1 MLLDEKGKQMKTILA
16 DDVDLTKL
24 KYPVYVSVK
33 MDGVR
38 CIAHDNKAKG
48 RSLIEFPNTALQELF
63 NHSELSGLDG
73 ELIDGP
79 INADDACRR
88 TTSVASSF
96 DKTIEH
102 ITYNVFD
109 IFNHPDKSLPFKDR
123 ILIIKQKYNTIKEK
137 FPFIKL
143 VEHILI
149 NNEEELLKFEDKA
162 LADGYEGIIIRSL
175 DGIYKYG
182 RSTVREQFFLRLKRF
197 SDSEMKIT
205 GFKQELKN
213 NNKLEKDLNGYAK
226 RSSSKENLVAKERVG
241 VITGIDIHT
250 GKDVNIGTGFDD
262 KLAEDMFKNPDKYL
276 NKIVKYQ
283 FFGKGMKD
291 KTRFNSFISFRD
303 PIDMS

>member
-1 MLLDEKGKQMKTILA
+1 MKTILA
-16 DDVDLTKL
+16 EDVDLSTL

-38 CIAHDNKAKG
+38 CIAIDKKAKG
-48 RSLIEFPNTALQELF
+48 RSLLDFPNLALQQLF
-63 NHSELSGLDG
+63 HHPYLAGLDG

-88 TTSVASSF
+88 TTSVVSSF
-96 DKTIEH
+96 DKPVNKISFN
-102 ITYNVFD
+102 IFD
-109 IFNHPDKSLPFKDR
+109 VFNHPDKTLPFKDR
-123 ILIIKQKYNTIKEK
+123 IKILKERFENIKEL
-137 FPFIKL
+137 FPFLTL
-143 VEHILI
+143 VQYELV
-149 NNEEELLKFEDKA
+149 NNEEELLAFEKRA
-162 LADGYEGIIIRSL
+162 LDDGFEGIIIRNP
-175 DGIYKYG
+175 DGLYKYG
-182 RSTVREQFFLRLKRF
+182 RSTKKEQYFLRLKRF
-197 SDSEMKIT
+197 SDSEMRIT

-226 RSSSKENLVAKERVG
+226 RSSAKENLVAKQKVG
-241 VITGIDIHT
+241 VIVGVDIHT

-262 KLAEDMFKNPDKYL
+262 KLAQDMFNNPDKYL

-303 PIDMS
+303 SIDMS